1 MKDKKKEKRRKE
13 DKLIHFFIFEIFV
26 IFFYTIKFIPS
37 VLYPFLSKLVGTI
50 VFYTMRANRTLVMK
64 NMDIVYG
71 ETISRKKKE
80 EMCKKLFIGIVLSL
94 CETIQIAKIT
104 DEQLLGMVVFEGEEN
119 LKEALSQGRGV
130 VGISPHMGNFP
141 RLQATLVKKGYPAT
155 YFSRPPSGRHL
166 AKFFKK
172 LIASE
177 DVPLIYLTNRR
188 QAIIDAHMWIKNK
201 GMLCFYID
209 QHDKKGVEVDFF
221 NRKVFAP
228 IGAASFARKY
238 DCPVVGLFTYR
249 MKDGRQKIIIEGPY
263 QLQKTENA
271 EEDIKVNTA
280 FFLKRIEH
288 YVMLYPEHWY
298 SWLHKRFPGLY

>member
-1 MKDKKKEKRRKE
+1 MKSKKKRGE

-26 IFFYTIKFIPS
+26 IFLYTVKVIPS
-37 VLYPFLSKLVGTI
+37 ILYPVLSKLVGTI
-50 VFYTMRANRTLVMK
+50 MFYTMHANRTLVMK

-80 EMCKKLFIGIVLSL
+80 EMCKKLFSGIALSL

-104 DEQLLGMVVFEGEEN
+104 DEQLLAMVVFEGEKN
-119 LKEALSQGRGV
+119 LKEAISQGRGV

-141 RLQATLVKKGYPAT
+141 WLQATLVKKGYPAT
-155 YFSRPPSGRHL
+155 YFARPPSGRHL
-166 AKFFKK
+166 AKLFKK
-172 LIASE
+172 FNTSE
-177 DVPLIYLTNRR
+177 DVLWMTNRR
-188 QAIIDAHMWIKNK
+188 KAIIDAHMWIKNK

-209 QHDKKGVEVDFF
+209 QHDSKGVEVEFF

-228 IGAASFARKY
+228 AGAASFARKY

-263 QLQKTENA
+263 HLQKTENA

-288 YVMLYPEHWY
+288 YVRLYPEHWH
-298 SWLHKRFPGLY
+298 SWLYKRFPGLY